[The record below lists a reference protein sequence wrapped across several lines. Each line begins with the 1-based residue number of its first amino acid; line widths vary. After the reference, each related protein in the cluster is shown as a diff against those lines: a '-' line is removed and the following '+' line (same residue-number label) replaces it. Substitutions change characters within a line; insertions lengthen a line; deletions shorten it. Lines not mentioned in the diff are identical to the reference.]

1 MSNSSRPGLWELFRI
16 WLTVGLQSFGGGAS
30 TFFLVHQACIKRGWM
45 SEEEFVHT
53 WAISQI
59 SPGINLV
66 KLTVLVGHRLRGWPG
81 LISAAAGLL
90 LPSAGVTVLMTAGF
104 DLIRDQPI
112 VKAAMRGILP
122 ATIGLSL
129 AMAVQMAQPLLTRAY
144 REGRLRL
151 SLQVLIIAGAAVLM
165 ALDLI
170 SPVLVLLFAGT
181 AAVLVLAIVPTRIE
195 QPETGAG
202 G

>member
-53 WAISQI
+53 SAISQI

-90 LPSAGVTVLMTAGF
+90 LPSAGVRADDGRF
-104 DLIRDQPI
+104 ELIHVFRSS
-112 VKAAMRGILP
+112 RLP
-122 ATIGLSL
+122 CADPP
-129 AMAVQMAQPLLTRAY
+129 AV
-144 REGRLRL
+144 G
-151 SLQVLIIAGAAVLM
+151 
-165 ALDLI
+165 
-170 SPVLVLLFAGT
+170 
-181 AAVLVLAIVPTRIE
+181 
-195 QPETGAG
+195 
-202 G
+202 

>member
-1 MSNSSRPGLWELFRI
+1 MVNPSQPGLWELFRI
-16 WLTVGLQSFGGGAS
+16 WLTLGLQSFGGGSS
-30 TFFLVHQACIKRGWM
+30 TFFLVHQACIKRGWL

-53 WAISQI
+53 WALSQI

-66 KLTVLVGHRLRGWPG
+66 KLTILIGRRLRGWPG
-81 LISAAAGLL
+81 LVSAVAGLL

-104 DLIRDQPI
+104 DLIRDQPL

-144 REGRLRL
+144 QEGRTRL
-151 SLQVLIIAGAAVLM
+151 IAQLLIIAGAAVLM
-165 ALDLI
+165 ALNLI
-170 SPVLVLLFAGT
+170 SPVMVLLFTGT
-181 AAVLVLAIVPTRIE
+181 AAVLILALIPTRIE
-195 QPETGAG
+195 QPESGAG

>member
-1 MSNSSRPGLWELFRI
+1 MSNPSRPGLWELFRI
-16 WLTVGLQSFGGGAS
+16 WLTVGLQSFGGGSS
-30 TFFLVHQACIKRGWM
+30 TFFLVHQTCIKRGWM

-53 WAISQI
+53 WALSQI

-66 KLTVLVGHRLRGWPG
+66 KLTILVGRRLRGWPG
-81 LISAAAGLL
+81 MISAVAGLL

-104 DLIRDQPI
+104 DLIRDQPL

-144 REGRLRL
+144 HEGRIRL
-151 SLQVLIIAGAAVLM
+151 SAQILIITSAVVLM
-165 ALDLI
+165 ALNLI
-170 SPVLVLLFAGT
+170 SPVLVLLISGT
-181 AAVLVLAIVPTRIE
+181 AAVLILALIPTRIE